1 MSKLS
6 DISPTNIQE
15 LLRKAILAVTFKKSD
30 GSERVM
36 KCTLRSDLIPEA
48 HKPAGKKVI
57 KENEYTVRVYD
68 LDKNAWRS
76 FRFDSVSLVDEL
88 EREY

>member
-6 DISPTNIQE
+6 PSNIQD
-15 LLRKAILAVTFKKSD
+15 LLRKAILSVTFKKTD

-36 KCTLRSDLIPEA
+36 KCTLRTDLIPEA
-48 HKPAGKKVI
+48 HKPSGTKVI

-76 FRFDSVSLVDEL
+76 FRFDSVSVVDEI